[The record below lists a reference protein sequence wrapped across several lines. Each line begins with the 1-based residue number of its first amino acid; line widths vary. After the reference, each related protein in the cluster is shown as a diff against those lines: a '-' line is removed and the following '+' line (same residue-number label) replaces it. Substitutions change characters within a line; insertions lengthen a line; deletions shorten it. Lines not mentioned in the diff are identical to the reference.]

1 MNLKNMVKKF
11 STYKYNDMNISII
24 NFRISKFSYKK
35 KGSAT
40 LFIKYSINNP
50 LIWMLFFILPTAL
63 TAQSF
68 TIKGK
73 IEDDKKA
80 SVPFAN
86 VVLYDNAVPPKMVR
100 AEASDL
106 DGNFS
111 VGNVEPGNYKLQISF
126 LGLED
131 KMLDL
136 SLENRDIDMGLITMK
151 QSGVQLETTVIT
163 AKRALVEVKPDR
175 TVFNVEGTINSAGDN
190 AFGLLRKAPGILVD
204 NNNNVSVLGRTG
216 VLVYVDGKK
225 LPLTGDDLTNY
236 LESISSEQID
246 KIDIISNPGARY
258 EAQGNAGIIDIRL
271 RRNKNYGTNGN
282 LSGAYS
288 QGEYGR
294 YSINAGLNNRSEK
307 FNFFGSGGFNI
318 NKGYSNMLFQNEQN
332 GLYMNESNRFLNERN
347 GINGKLGLDY
357 YISKNSTIGFL
368 YSGNIRNSSGKT
380 FNRVEISPLTE
391 KNIIDSILIANNEND
406 RSNDDHVFNINY
418 AYKGKKSSTLNI
430 DLDYGRY
437 DNEGLSY
444 QPNEYFDPTE
454 TVILSGYFS
463 EYETPVSIDIYTFKL
478 DFEQDALGG
487 KLGAGTK
494 ISRVNSDNVFK
505 FYELNEGD
513 RVLVQN
519 RSNEFNYDES
529 VYAGYVNYNR
539 TLSKKISLSAGIRG
553 ELTDAL
559 GVLTA
564 FDPSQQEDPVDLFYF
579 QLFPSVGLSYNVS
592 MGNTL
597 NINYGRRVNRP
608 DYQVLNPFREQLSEL
623 SFSKGNPFLRPEI
636 VNNYEIGY
644 TMFFRYNIKMSY
656 SRTNDQITR
665 LMGPEPSDPRASFIS
680 WDNLTIKDVYALNL
694 ALPFQFTK
702 WWNAF
707 FNVNGSFID
716 HQADYGNGAVID
728 IQAWSYN
735 VFSQHTFNLPFGLTG
750 ELSGWYSGPG
760 IWGGVFIYEP
770 SWSLNVGLQKKFFK
784 NAMNVKLSG
793 EDLFYQSGWS
803 GYSAF
808 NGLKGIGQGNWDSR
822 RVSLSVSYSFGNSAV
837 KSRNRKTGIEEETK
851 RLGGEGGGGPR

>member
-1 MNLKNMVKKF
+1 MNSIKFINYTRNMIQSF
-11 STYKYNDMNISII
+11 LT
-24 NFRISKFSYKK
+24 RISQTGVRTF
-35 KGSAT
+35 
-40 LFIKYSINNP
+40 
-50 LIWMLFFILPTAL
+50 MLLLVIGAL
-63 TAQSF
+63 QQAVFAQGF
-68 TIKGK
+68 AIKGK

-86 VVLYDNAVPPKMVR
+86 VILYDMSTPPVMVKV
-100 AEASDL
+100 EASDL
-106 DGNFS
+106 DGNFLLS
-111 VGNVEPGNYKLQISF
+111 NVDNGKYRLQISF
-126 LGLED
+126 IGLED
-131 KMLDL
+131 KTMDIT
-136 SLENRDIDMGLITMK
+136 LENKDQDLGLIAMK
-151 QSGVQLETTVIT
+151 QSGIQLETTVIT

-190 AFGLLRKAPGILVD
+190 AFGLLRKAPGIMVD
-204 NNNNVSVLGRTG
+204 NNNNVSVLGRSG

-271 RRNKNYGTNGN
+271 KRNKNYGTNGN
-282 LSGAYS
+282 FSGAYS

-294 YSINAGLNNRSEK
+294 YNISAGLNNRTEK
-307 FNFFGSGGFNI
+307 FNLFGSGGFNI
-318 NKGYSNMLFQNEQN
+318 NNGFLRMLSRNEQN
-332 GLYMNESNRFLNERN
+332 DLFMNESNNILNQRN
-347 GINGKLGLDY
+347 GINGKLGADY
-357 YISKNSTIGFL
+357 YINKNSTVGFL
-368 YSGNIRNSSGKT
+368 YSGNVRNANGQT
-380 FNRVEISPLTE
+380 FNRVEISPLA
-391 KNIIDSILIANNEND
+391 NQSAIDSILIANNEND

-418 AYKGKKSSTLNI
+418 VYNGKNSRTLNI
-430 DLDYGRY
+430 DLDYGMY
-437 DNEGLSY
+437 SNQGISY

-454 TVILSGYFS
+454 TVLLSGYFS

-494 ISRVNSDNVFK
+494 LSRVNSDNVFK
-505 FYELNEGD
+505 FYELNDGNREFIET
-513 RVLVQN
+513 

-529 VYAGYVNYNR
+529 VYAAYINYNR
-539 TLSKKISLSAGIRG
+539 ALSKKLNLSAGLRG
-553 ELTDAL
+553 ELTDAN
-559 GVLTA
+559 GILTA
-564 FDPSQQEDPVDLFYF
+564 FDPSQQEDPVDLFYL
-579 QLFPSVGLSYNVS
+579 QVFPTVGLSYNLS

-597 NINYGRRVNRP
+597 NINYGRRINRP
-608 DYQVLNPFREQLSEL
+608 DYNVLNPFREQLSEL

-636 VNNYEIGY
+636 VNNFEIGY
-644 TMFFRYNIKMSY
+644 TMFFRFNFKLSY

-665 LMGPEPSDPRASFIS
+665 LIGPEPSDPRASYIS
-680 WDNLTIKDVYALNL
+680 WDNLTIKDVYALNM
-694 ALPFQFTK
+694 ALPFQLTK

-707 FNVNGSFID
+707 LNMNGSFISN
-716 HQADYGNGAVID
+716 QADYGNGAVID

-735 VFSQHTFNLPFGLTG
+735 VFAQNSFTLPWGLTG

-760 IWGGVFIYEP
+760 IWGGVFRYEP
-770 SWSLNVGLQKKFFK
+770 SWSMNIGLQKKFFK

-793 EDLFYQSGWS
+793 EDLFNQSGWK

-808 NGLKGIGQGNWDSR
+808 NGLVGYGQGKWDSR
-822 RVSLSVSYSFGNSAV
+822 RVSLSVSYSFGNTAV
-837 KSRNRKTGIEEETK
+837 KSRNRKTGIEEESK